1 MNEDK
6 SGENISDPRLVK
18 YMYRKELE
26 KRIQTLSL
34 NALEKLL
41 DDMDEYEKI

>member
-6 SGENISDPRLVK
+6 SGGNISDPRLVK
-18 YMYRKELE
+18 YMYIKELE
-26 KRIQTLSL
+26 KRIQNLSL
-34 NALEKLL
+34 EALEKLL